1 MISNLSH
8 TTNFY
13 QNIQIINTI
22 SNTAEKTDSKEKEEY
37 KNDKGHINSKCKG
50 DFYMTS

>member
-22 SNTAEKTDSKEKEEY
+22 SNTAEKTDSKEKEKEEY
-37 KNDKGHINSKCKG
+37 RNDIVENTGH
-50 DFYMTS
+50 